1 VKRIVLCTGKIY
13 YDLAAHR
20 EERGR
25 RDVAILRLEQL
36 YPLTPEAVN
45 AALARYPDGTPVV
58 WVQEE
63 PDNMGAWGFLL
74 RTLGPRLERG
84 MTFSGITREASA
96 SPATGSHSMHRSEQ
110 KDLVTAACSD
120 QLPEMFIK
128 EAAEGES
135 K

>member
-1 VKRIVLCTGKIY
+1 
-13 YDLAAHR
+13 
-20 EERGR
+20 
-25 RDVAILRLEQL
+25 VAILRLEQI

-45 AALARYPDGTPVV
+45 AALAPYPEGTPVV

-84 MTFSGITREASA
+84 MTLSGITREASA
-96 SPATGSHSMHRSEQ
+96 SPATGSASMHRLEQ
-110 KDLVTAACSD
+110 KNLVAEACSPQPTD
-120 QLPEMFIK
+120 MDVPKKRRK
-128 EAAEGES
+128 E